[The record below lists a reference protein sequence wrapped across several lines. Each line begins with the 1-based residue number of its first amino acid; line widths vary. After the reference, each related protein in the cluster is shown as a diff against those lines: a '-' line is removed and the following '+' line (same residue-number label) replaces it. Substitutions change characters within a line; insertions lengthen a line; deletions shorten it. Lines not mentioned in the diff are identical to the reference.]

1 MKDKQTEQ
9 RKVELLAP
17 AKDKACAFAA
27 INAGAD
33 AVYIGASQFGARKK
47 AGNTLDDLAEIID
60 YAHKFNV
67 KIYITVNTILYD
79 NELKSVEKLIH
90 DLYNIQADAIII
102 QDMGIL
108 KMNLPPL
115 PIHASTQC
123 NNNEI
128 EKIKFLE
135 SCNIERVVLPREFS
149 IKEIAQVRRAINAEI
164 EVFIH
169 GALCVCYSGQ
179 CYLSASIG
187 ERSANRG
194 ECAQP
199 CRKKYSLIN
208 ENGEKIADSKYLLS
222 MKDFSLANNL
232 KELIEAGVD
241 SLKIEGRLKDEE
253 YVKNVVSYYRKLLDN
268 IDTNLRP
275 SNGILINNFEPDP
288 NKTFNRGY
296 TEFNINGE
304 CDSLIDMRTPK
315 FLGERIGKVKALK
328 GKKIKLDTKK
338 HLATSDG
345 IVFFDKNGELRGTTI
360 TKIENNE
367 LSLLDPTGIV
377 NGITIFRNYD
387 SSFIKKL
394 KNTKF
399 ERKIPLNISVTVD
412 ENNINVM
419 LNKEFAKS
427 YPNHYEKAKN
437 KEKARENLIAQFKK
451 SAEFLV
457 DTIEIDKDFELFIP
471 ISNLNEIRRDFL
483 ESYRQ
488 YKKNNYQ
495 RKLRTV
501 EYTPIKYPKKEL
513 DYTYN
518 VSNKMAK
525 EFYESCGAKVIQ
537 PAFEKGTKG
546 KCLMQS
552 KHCVRRELGICLKYT
567 PFQKLFLIDQ
577 HNKKYALNF
586 DCKNCIMKIEE
597 FEGK

>member
-17 AKDKACAFAA
+17 AKDKACAYAA

-47 AGNTLDDLAEIID
+47 AGNTLDDLAEIIE

-108 KMNLPPL
+108 KMNLPPI

-149 IKEIAQVRRAINAEI
+149 IKEIEQVRRATNAEI
-164 EVFIH
+164 EVFVH

-208 ENGEKIADSKYLLS
+208 ENGEKLATSKYLLS
-222 MKDFSLANNL
+222 MKDFSLANKL
-232 KELIEAGVD
+232 KELIEAGAD
-241 SLKIEGRLKDEE
+241 SLKIEGRLKDED
-253 YVKNVVSYYRKLLDN
+253 YVKNVVSYYRKMLDD
-268 IDTNLRP
+268 IDINLRT
-275 SNGILINNFEPDP
+275 SDGILVNNFEPDV

-296 TEFNINGE
+296 TEFNIDGK
-304 CDSLIDMRTPK
+304 CSSLTEMKTPK
-315 FLGERIGKVKALK
+315 FLGEKIGKVL
-328 GKKIKLDTKK
+328 KIKGNKFVISK
-338 HLATSDG
+338 GENLAVSDG
-345 IVFFDKNGELRGTTI
+345 IVFFDKNKELRGTTV
-360 TKIENNE
+360 TQVNNNE
-367 LSLLDPTGIV
+367 ISALNTSGLITG
-377 NGITIFRNYD
+377 TIIYRNRD
-387 SSFIKKL
+387 SEFIKRL
-394 KNTKF
+394 NQTKF
-399 ERKIPLNISVTVD
+399 ERKIPLEIKVSNNNDSLNILL
-412 ENNINVM
+412 NN
-419 LNKEFAKS
+419 EFLKS
-427 YPNHYEKAKN
+427 FPNEFEQAKN
-437 KEKARENLIAQFKK
+437 KKKARENLIAQFKK

-457 DTIEIDKDFELFIP
+457 DRIELDKNFDLFIP

-501 EYTPIKYPKKEL
+501 AYTPQKYPKKEL

-518 VSNKMAK
+518 ISNKMAK

-537 PAFEKGTKG
+537 QAFEKGGAG

-552 KHCVRRELGICLKYT
+552 KHCIRRELGICLKNT
-567 PFQKLFLIDQ
+567 KPEKLFLVDEQ
-577 HNKKYALNF
+577 NKKYPLEF
-586 DCKNCIMKIEE
+586 DCKNCIMKINRE
-597 FEGK
+597 